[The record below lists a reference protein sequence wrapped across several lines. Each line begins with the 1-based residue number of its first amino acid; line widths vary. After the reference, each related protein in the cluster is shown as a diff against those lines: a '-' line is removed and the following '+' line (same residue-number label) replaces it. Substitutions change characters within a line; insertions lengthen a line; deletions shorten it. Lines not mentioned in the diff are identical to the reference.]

1 MKKGKVGILLS
12 GRGSNFLAIQ
22 KNSIKKGSNF
32 EISVVISNKKNARG
46 LLKAKELNIPAY
58 YVSKKGKTKYEYER
72 EIIDILKKH
81 KVELVCLAGYMRLIG
96 EEFINEFKNRIMN
109 IHPSLLPSFKGL
121 DAQKQA
127 IEYGVKISGCTV
139 HFVDNG
145 LDSGPIIIQKSVEVK
160 DNDDEESLSNRILKE
175 EHKIYSKAIKLF
187 FDNKLEIKGRRVII
201 K

>member
-1 MKKGKVGILLS
+1 MKRGKVGILLS
-12 GRGSNFLAIQ
+12 GRGSNFLAIH
-22 KNSIKKGSNF
+22 KNSIKKESNF

-46 LLKAKELNIPAY
+46 LLKAKELNIPSY
-58 YVSKKGKTKYEYER
+58 YVSKKGKTKQEYER
-72 EIIDILKKH
+72 EIINILKKH
-81 KVELVCLAGYMRLIG
+81 SVELVCLAGYMRLLG
-96 EEFINEFKNRIMN
+96 EEFINEFKNKIMN

-121 DAQKQA
+121 DAQRQA

-145 LDSGPIIIQKSVEVK
+145 LDSGPIIIQKAIEVK
-160 DNDDEESLSNRILKE
+160 EGDDEEALSNRILKE

>member
-1 MKKGKVGILLS
+1 MKRGKVGILLS
-12 GRGSNFLAIQ
+12 GRGSNFLAIH
-22 KNSIKKGSNF
+22 KNSIKKESNF

-46 LLKAKELNIPAY
+46 LLKARELKIPAY
-58 YVSKKGKTKYEYER
+58 YVSKKGKTKQEYER
-72 EIIDILKKH
+72 EIINILKKH
-81 KVELVCLAGYMRLIG
+81 KVELVCLAGYMRLLG
-96 EEFINEFKNRIMN
+96 EEIINEFKNRIMN

-145 LDSGPIIIQKSVEVK
+145 LDSGPIIIQKAVEVK

-187 FDNKLEIKGRRVII
+187 FDNKLEIRGRRVVI